1 MSTTIDR
8 YVWGVL
14 RAVPPRQRPE
24 LEPEIRALIGD
35 AVEARTATGADP
47 AAAEWAALTE
57 LGDPER
63 LAARYTEQPLYLIG
77 PRHFL
82 DYRRLLYVLLPI
94 VVSAVALAVALGGAL
109 RGAAPL
115 ELLALAAGAAI
126 SAAMQVFLWVTIG
139 FAILDRSSSR
149 VSPTA
154 WTPDRLPPLPGP
166 ASVSKVDLA
175 FTVAANLFVIVL
187 LASLVVE
194 DRGRPLFD
202 PAAWT
207 WLPWFIGVAAAEI
220 AFTVALLL
228 VGRWTWTLAG
238 INALLG
244 AAFAVPAIWLI
255 AERQLLSAE
264 VMAEIGRVADGAW
277 FGPSMA
283 VTAVIIGAITA
294 WDALDGF
301 LKARRS
307 GSVGPALPTSWVST
321 SDRPDRQ
328 DG

>member
-1 MSTTIDR
+1 MSTIIDR

-35 AVEARTATGADP
+35 AVEARMAKGADP
-47 AAAEWAALTE
+47 EAAERAALTE

-63 LAARYTEQPLYLIG
+63 LAARYTEQLLYLIG

-94 VVSAVALAVALGGAL
+94 VVSTVTLAVVLAGAL

-115 ELLALAAGAAI
+115 ELLASATGTAI
-126 SAAMQVFLWVTIG
+126 AAAMQVLLWVTVG

-149 VSPTA
+149 VSATA

-166 ASVSKVDLA
+166 SSVSKVELA

-194 DRGRPLFD
+194 ERGRPLFD
-202 PAAWT
+202 PVAWT
-207 WLPWFIGVAAAEI
+207 WLPWFIGVAAAEV

-228 VGRWTWTLAG
+228 VGRWTSVLAG
-238 INALLG
+238 INAVLG
-244 AAFAVPAIWLI
+244 AAFAVP
-255 AERQLLSAE
+255 
-264 VMAEIGRVADGAW
+264 
-277 FGPSMA
+277 
-283 VTAVIIGAITA
+283 
-294 WDALDGF
+294 
-301 LKARRS
+301 RS
-307 GSVGPALPTSWVST
+307 G
-321 SDRPDRQ
+321 
-328 DG
+328 